1 MDQKAIEAIMAILQ
15 RGNDAVIRKTGIWL
29 RLFLHPGN
37 REKGEHMEFLKEL
50 FGGGALTYEQL
61 AQAAKDKGIQAVNA
75 AGGAYVLKA
84 DLDHAQGQVATLTA
98 QLGEANKKLEGYD
111 PTWKE
116 KAETAQKELESKQFD
131 FALERALAAAK
142 PKNVKAVLPFLDRE
156 KLTVAGGEVIGLD
169 KQLEALKKSADTA
182 FLFEVEPARSTSMT
196 HQYGGEGAPDK
207 KDMANAALRSL
218 FGKEG

>member
-1 MDQKAIEAIMAILQ
+1 
-15 RGNDAVIRKTGIWL
+15 
-29 RLFLHPGN
+29 
-37 REKGEHMEFLKEL
+37 MEFLKEL

-75 AGGAYVLKA
+75 AGGAYVPKA
-84 DLDHAQGQVATLTA
+84 DLDHAQGQVTTLTA
-98 QLGEANKKLEGYD
+98 RLGEADKKLEGYD
-111 PTWKE
+111 PTWKD
-116 KAETAQKELESKQFD
+116 KAEAAQKELEDQQFD

-142 PKNVKAVLPFLDRE
+142 PRNAKALLPFLDRDR
-156 KLTVAGGEVIGLD
+156 LSLAGGEVIGLD
-169 KQLEALKKSADTA
+169 KQLEALKKGADTA
-182 FLFEVEPARSTSMT
+182 FLFETEPTRSMSMT

>member
-1 MDQKAIEAIMAILQ
+1 
-15 RGNDAVIRKTGIWL
+15 
-29 RLFLHPGN
+29 
-37 REKGEHMEFLKEL
+37 MEFLKEL
-50 FGGGALTYEQL
+50 FGGGPLTYEQL

-75 AGGAYVLKA
+75 AGGAYVPKA
-84 DLDHAQGQVATLTA
+84 DLDHAQGQVATLTT

-111 PTWKE
+111 PTWKD
-116 KAETAQKELESKQFD
+116 KAETAQKELEARQFD

-142 PKNVKAVLPFLDRE
+142 PRNAKAVLPFLNRD
-156 KLTVAGGEVIGLD
+156 KLTLADGEIIGLD
-169 KQLEALKKSADTA
+169 RQLEALKKGADTA
-182 FLFEVEPARSTSMT
+182 FLFEVEPTRSMSMT

>member
-1 MDQKAIEAIMAILQ
+1 
-15 RGNDAVIRKTGIWL
+15 
-29 RLFLHPGN
+29 
-37 REKGEHMEFLKEL
+37 MEFLKEL

-75 AGGAYVLKA
+75 AGGAYVSKA

-111 PTWKE
+111 PAWKE
-116 KAETAQKELESKQFD
+116 KAETAQRELEARQFD

-142 PKNVKAVLPFLDRE
+142 PKNVKAVLPFLERD
-156 KLTVAGGEVIGLD
+156 KLTVVGGEVIGLD
-169 KQLEALKKSADTA
+169 KQLEELKKNADTA
-182 FLFEVEPARSTSMT
+182 FLFEAEPARSTSMT
-196 HQYGGEGAPDK
+196 HQYGGEGSPDK

>member
-1 MDQKAIEAIMAILQ
+1 
-15 RGNDAVIRKTGIWL
+15 
-29 RLFLHPGN
+29 
-37 REKGEHMEFLKEL
+37 MEFLKEL

-61 AQAAKDKGIQAVNA
+61 AQAAKDKGIQAVDA
-75 AGGAYVLKA
+75 AGGAYVPRA
-84 DLDHAQGQVATLTA
+84 ELDHAQGQVSTLTA

-111 PTWKE
+111 PTWKD
-116 KAETAQKELESKQFD
+116 KAETARKELEAQQFD

-142 PKNVKAVLPFLDRE
+142 PRNAKALLPFLDRE
-156 KLTVAGGEVIGLD
+156 KLSLAGGEVIGLD

-182 FLFEVEPARSTSMT
+182 FLFEAEPPRSMSMT

-207 KDMANAALRSL
+207 KDMANAALRSI

>member
-1 MDQKAIEAIMAILQ
+1 
-15 RGNDAVIRKTGIWL
+15 
-29 RLFLHPGN
+29 
-37 REKGEHMEFLKEL
+37 MEFLKEL

-75 AGGAYVLKA
+75 AGGAYVPKA
-84 DLDHAQGQVATLTA
+84 DLDHAQSQVITLTT

-111 PTWKE
+111 PTWKD
-116 KAETAQKELESKQFD
+116 KAETAQKELEARQFD
-131 FALERALAAAK
+131 FALERALAAAR
-142 PKNVKAVLPFLDRE
+142 PRNAKAVLPFLNRD
-156 KLTVAGGEVIGLD
+156 KLTLADGEIIGLD
-169 KQLEALKKSADTA
+169 KQLETLKKGADTA
-182 FLFEVEPARSTSMT
+182 FLFEAEPTRSMSMT

>member
-1 MDQKAIEAIMAILQ
+1 
-15 RGNDAVIRKTGIWL
+15 
-29 RLFLHPGN
+29 
-37 REKGEHMEFLKEL
+37 MEFLKEL
-50 FGGGALTYEQL
+50 FGGGALTYEQM

-75 AGGAYVLKA
+75 AGGAYVPKA
-84 DLDHAQGQVATLTA
+84 DLDHAQGQVATLTT

-116 KAETAQKELESKQFD
+116 KADTAQKELEAKQFD

-169 KQLEALKKSADTA
+169 KQLEALKKGADTA
-182 FLFEVEPARSTSMT
+182 FLFEAEPARSTSIT